1 MHHTYLIGILC
12 LLIIIFVYH
21 MRLNNGKTPTKTIL
35 NSTNNA
41 GFVKPEHNL
50 SFLLH
55 NLSSG
60 DKITLEG
67 ECEINYYTEHTTPT
81 LLKFEIKKI
90 MNHILNKIHDI
101 SHDTFSIDDILN
113 IYEQIDIYGNKR
125 YIIDSRILNVTS
137 YYTIRLIFDI
147 VVYNSDIYINYIHIN
162 TASSS
167 NLINRYD
174 RVDKQNGAAILDNV
188 DTFGDGIRN
197 ILDGFYIPNFNVVGI
212 EDDSNYKIDN
222 VLTLNSMSKFYFP
235 SSVNNSSIKSLE
247 EKNLDGLVKMYVPQD
262 ISNIESVNFCNKE
275 TNEWNHQG
283 YNLKNNKE
291 CPFQNNQT
299 TSVFNRPYNRPG
311 VLFNRSGINIH

>member
-21 MRLNNGKTPTKTIL
+21 MILNNGKTPTKTIL

-67 ECEINYYTEHTTPT
+67 PCEKIITLLLTPT

-125 YIIDSRILNVTS
+125 FL
-137 YYTIRLIFDI
+137 LI
-147 VVYNSDIYINYIHIN
+147 
-162 TASSS
+162 
-167 NLINRYD
+167 
-174 RVDKQNGAAILDNV
+174 
-188 DTFGDGIRN
+188 
-197 ILDGFYIPNFNVVGI
+197 
-212 EDDSNYKIDN
+212 
-222 VLTLNSMSKFYFP
+222 
-235 SSVNNSSIKSLE
+235 
-247 EKNLDGLVKMYVPQD
+247 
-262 ISNIESVNFCNKE
+262 
-275 TNEWNHQG
+275 QG
-283 YNLKNNKE
+283 Y
-291 CPFQNNQT
+291 
-299 TSVFNRPYNRPG
+299 
-311 VLFNRSGINIH
+311 